1 MNNVFE
7 LLLSSPW
14 FWIILVLVILILAFR
29 PQLARLIDRTQ
40 KAKAEAGKDGA
51 KIELEAGPSGAADK
65 SPAAS
70 PPSASPA
77 GAPPPPAPPGQSV
90 EVGRGAVIHD
100 LTTGDIGNIIV
111 KGDEATPRKPGG
123 RK

>member
-14 FWIILVLVILILAFR
+14 FWIALVLVILILAFR

-51 KIELEAGPSGAADK
+51 KIELEAGVTEK

-70 PPSASPA
+70 APSASPA
-77 GAPPPPAPPGQSV
+77 AAPLPPTPPGQSV

-111 KGDEATPRKPGG
+111 KGNEAKPRKPGG